1 MVTCIVLI
9 DSTDSI
15 NVTFLRDNKILSN
28 YVGNLPISHFIN
40 NKIDLLKVVFKPTLC
55 NSVSE
60 DAFKIGNV
68 QVNSV
73 NKSCVIS
80 YDDFNNLSS
89 LLGKVP
95 NIEIIN
101 YIDIY
106 KDAYKDMDSVVVVD
120 SWNKSLA
127 SVVYIEFGSIVDFRR
142 VNYSNLPNILSKFT
156 SKHNCHNVI
165 NGCKNFDYVGLNS
178 SIVNLDKIEKE
189 RLPFLKHVYYC
200 LEHEGSSLTEQGEIL
215 DWSSDED
222 KVDNGSQNYYARNID
237 EGSLGL
243 DSPTDIDDPDNE
255 LHGDNSEYVDGYDY
269 NPSRMEESPSKQ
281 QPKGAPRKG
290 GSGRPGAPKEK
301 VGFFAKLFGKKNKV
315 SDSDLAMMDYESNNY
330 EQDENS
336 LNVDSPLK
344 PRRSNKPSK
353 TNNRKSNKGGDSRF
367 SAPSR
372 FGDDDFSFDDD
383 DDEYGESS
391 FSQLAVGDH
400 RSSRKP
406 RGFNPNVRKYS
417 TADYLFYVGFTGFM
431 CLAFIFG
438 GLQLVYKEKVGVLSD
453 TYNSAIKM
461 KNQMESSVEVADNAA
476 NSPVTRLSQI
486 NNLALPNSYKIN
498 NVEFNGNEYRL
509 TLSLEQN
516 DNIDDFSGF
525 LPEGLTISRIDPKGE
540 SDNQKIYDVVLVL
553 S

>member
-15 NVTFLRDNKILSN
+15 NVTLLRDNKILSN

-106 KDAYKDMDSVVVVD
+106 KDAYKDTDSVVVVD
-120 SWNKSLA
+120 SWNKTLA

-215 DWSSDED
+215 DWSDGDDKSDD
-222 KVDNGSQNYYARNID
+222 SSQQYYARNID
-237 EGSLGL
+237 ENSLDL
-243 DSPTDIDDPDNE
+243 DSPTDIEDDS
-255 LHGDNSEYVDGYDY
+255 SEEVGGYDY
-269 NPSRMEESPSKQ
+269 NPDRMVDSTNT
-281 QPKGAPRKG
+281 RG
-290 GSGRPGAPKEK
+290 GNKNSIRQGRPGQSVSPKSEK
-301 VGFFAKLFGKKNKV
+301 VGFFAKLFGRKNKM
-315 SDSDLAMMDYESNNY
+315 SDNDLAMMDYESNNY

-353 TNNRKSNKGGDSRF
+353 TNNRKSKSGGDSRF

-372 FGDDDFSFDDD
+372 FAGDEEFGFDDD
-383 DDEYGESS
+383 DEMEDSR

-476 NSPVTRLSQI
+476 SSPVTRLSQI

-509 TLSLEQN
+509 TLYIEQN